1 MKNVKFQ
8 NVRKTLEAINHDRA
22 AVDREKVIK
31 LFKFPRTATM
41 VLDAFYDQPEQSVA
55 DLVKKTKVSRQ
66 NVTTTVNKLIK
77 HGFISPVDPNRQ
89 WGQRYRYNSVVGLSE
104 NFSSNSTST
113 QNLNGVSL
121 QFQGRAAAE
130 KLVTT
135 PPTKK
140 FKSYG
145 PYNQPNEKNHEIYI
159 GDNLDVMKTIMP
171 TYKDRIS
178 LIYMDVLYDAPVTR
192 SPQPYLDS
200 ANFEGACDFLSFLYP
215 RLQLAKQL
223 LSPDGVIAI
232 SISHHRLAQLRLLMD
247 EVFGPEQFISL
258 VTVIT
263 SESAGP
269 VVGYSNYRL
278 PNVCSYLILFSRDI
292 SKINYLQRLYEP
304 VVSTRLSGFTWVI
317 ERAAPIE
324 PLYRKTPLIDYLKSQ
339 DWVVNLFHKYGL
351 KMSVANIP
359 SLVDMSSEFESYF
372 YNDLAYKL
380 YKPTKPR
387 SNPLKNDLNAR
398 TGVIIEKD
406 GSLFEKLSSSTTV
419 HYKRFSDK
427 LIENEDGTIESGHIL
442 GNCWDLRSEKSRI
455 QKIEGGV
462 SFHAGKKPK
471 KLLLLIIRL
480 LGQKKND
487 HMIIMDCFGG
497 SGTTGDAVMT
507 QNKYDGGNRKFILIQ
522 QYEKTQPGSEEAKKF
537 RTIPQLMLKRIDNAI
552 KELDNGDTYT
562 VFR

>member
-1 MKNVKFQ
+1 MRNVNFQ
-8 NVRKTLEAINHDRA
+8 NIRKTLDGINRNRA
-22 AVDREKVIK
+22 TIDREKVKK

-41 VLDAFYDQPEQSVA
+41 ILDAFYDQPEQSVA
-55 DLVKKTKVSRQ
+55 DLVKKVHVSRQ
-66 NVTTTVNKLIK
+66 NVTATVNKLIK
-77 HGFISPVDPNRQ
+77 FGLVSPVDPEKK

-145 PYNQPNEKNHEIYI
+145 PYNQPDGKNHEIYI

-171 TYKDRIS
+171 IYKDRIG

-192 SPQPYLDS
+192 CPQPYLDS
-200 ANFEGACDFLSFLYP
+200 GNFEGACDFLSFLYP

-223 LSPDGVIAI
+223 LSPDGIIAI
-232 SISHHRLAQLRLLMD
+232 SISHHRLAHLRLLMD

-258 VTVIT
+258 GTIIT

-269 VVGYSNYRL
+269 IVGYSNYRL

-317 ERAAPIE
+317 ERVDHIE

-339 DWVVNLFHKYGL
+339 DWVANLFHKYGL
-351 KMSVANIP
+351 KMTVANIP

-372 YNDLAYKL
+372 YNDLANKL

-387 SNPLKNDLNAR
+387 SNPLKNVSDAR

-406 GSLFEKLSSSTTV
+406 GSLFEKLSSGTTV
-419 HYKRFSDK
+419 HYKQFSDK
-427 LIENEDGTIESGHIL
+427 LIENEDGTIESGYIL
-442 GNCWDLRSEKSRI
+442 GNCWDLRSQKSRI
-455 QKIEGGV
+455 QKESNV
-462 SFHAGKKPK
+462 PFHAGKKPK
-471 KLLLLIIRL
+471 KLLMMLLRL
-480 LGQKKND
+480 LGKKD
-487 HMIIMDCFGG
+487 AGLIVADFFGG

-507 QNKYDGGNRKFILIQ
+507 QNKYDGGNRKFILVQ

>member
-1 MKNVKFQ
+1 MRNVKFQ

-22 AVDREKVIK
+22 TIDREKVKK

-41 VLDAFYDQPEQSVA
+41 ILNAFYDQPEQAVA

-77 HGFISPVDPNRQ
+77 YGFVSPVDPSRQ

-130 KLVTT
+130 KLVNM

-140 FKSYG
+140 FKPYDH
-145 PYNQPNEKNHEIYI
+145 YNQPNEKNHEIYI
-159 GDNLDVMKTIMP
+159 GDNLDVMKQIMP
-171 TYKDRIS
+171 TYKDRIG
-178 LIYMDVLYDAPVTR
+178 LIYMDVLYDAPSTR

-269 VVGYSNYRL
+269 IVGYSNYRL
-278 PNVCSYLILFSRDI
+278 PNVCSYLLLFSRDI

-317 ERAAPIE
+317 ERADPIE

-339 DWVVNLFHKYGL
+339 NWVANLFHKYGL
-351 KMSVANIP
+351 KMTVANIP

-372 YNDLAYKL
+372 YNDLAHKL
-380 YKPTKPR
+380 YKPTTPR
-387 SNPLKNDLNAR
+387 SNPLKNASDAR

-427 LIENEDGTIESGHIL
+427 LIENEDGTIESGYIL
-442 GNCWDLRSEKSRI
+442 GNCWDLRSQKSSI
-455 QKIEGGV
+455 QKESKI

-471 KLLLLIIRL
+471 KLLLLIIKL

-487 HMIIMDCFGG
+487 HMIVMDCFGG

>member
-1 MKNVKFQ
+1 MRNVKFQ

-22 AVDREKVIK
+22 TIDREKVKK

-41 VLDAFYDQPEQSVA
+41 ILNAFYDQPEQAVA

-77 HGFISPVDPNRQ
+77 YGFVSPVDPSRQ

-130 KLVTT
+130 KLVNM

-140 FKSYG
+140 FKPYDH
-145 PYNQPNEKNHEIYI
+145 YNQPNEKNHEIYI
-159 GDNLDVMKTIMP
+159 GDNLDVMKQIMP
-171 TYKDRIS
+171 TYKDRIG
-178 LIYMDVLYDAPVTR
+178 LIYMDVLYDAPSTR

-269 VVGYSNYRL
+269 IVGYSNYRL
-278 PNVCSYLILFSRDI
+278 PNVCSYLLLFSRDI

-317 ERAAPIE
+317 ERVDPIE

-339 DWVVNLFHKYGL
+339 DWVANLFYKYGL
-351 KMSVANIP
+351 KMTVANIP
-359 SLVDMSSEFESYF
+359 LLVDMSSEFESYF
-372 YNDLAYKL
+372 YNDLAHKL
-380 YKPTKPR
+380 YKPTTPR
-387 SNPLKNDLNAR
+387 SNPLKNASDAC

-406 GSLFEKLSSSTTV
+406 ESLFEKLSSSTTV

-427 LIENEDGTIESGHIL
+427 LIENEDGTIEGGYIL

-455 QKIEGGV
+455 QKESNV
-462 SFHAGKKPK
+462 PFHAGKKPK
-471 KLLLLIIRL
+471 KLLMLLLRL
-480 LGQKKND
+480 LGKKD
-487 HMIIMDCFGG
+487 AGLIVADFFAG
-497 SGTTGDAVMT
+497 SGTTGDAIMT
-507 QNKYDGGNRKFILIQ
+507 QNKYDGGNRKFILVQ
-522 QYEKTQPGSEEAKKF
+522 QNEKTQSGSEEAKKF